1 VGQAANLNGASQKAE
16 HSNGCVVSGGHG
28 TVIATAFAHM
38 RTVSAFSLQHK
49 VSAHY
54 AALTRAIA
62 ADRTQRFI
70 LGGIAYGVSQAAP
83 FFTYALLFWY
93 GSQLIEKGELTV
105 VQVLSAIMCLMIGA
119 LGLGD
124 ALRGWGDQQLGIQA
138 AHRMFGIIDEGATSP
153 IDGLSATG
161 QQPQERAQGRL
172 VLTKVDFC
180 YPTRPDVQVC
190 KHLSLTIEPGE
201 TVAFVGPSGSG
212 KSTIINL
219 LLRFY
224 DPLSGTVT
232 LDDVDIKDLNVRWLR
247 SQVGYVGQEPVL
259 FSGTVAEN
267 IAKGRVDPLNQPASS
282 PAEAMRSADNARTGR
297 RDDCC
302 AAYMCASQ
310 YGAVQPS
317 ACDAEMDVEIGP
329 LGEDQDILEAA
340 IASNAN
346 DFIRSFP
353 KGYDTEVG
361 GGSSMVSGGQKQRI
375 AIARALIKKPA
386 VLLLD
391 EATSALDAA
400 SERVVQESIDAL
412 QRMKAQTTIVIA
424 HRLST
429 VRNADKIVVIDH
441 GAIVEIGKHEA
452 LVAQRGLYASLWA
465 GQSNG
470 YTTPTGHKSPTSNTD
485 GGAR

>member
-1 VGQAANLNGASQKAE
+1 VGQAANLNGASQKTE
-16 HSNGCVVSGGHG
+16 KSCGCVVSGGHG

-38 RTVSAFSLQHK
+38 RTVSAFSLQYK

-93 GSQLIEKGELTV
+93 GSTLIEEGELTV

-138 AHRMFGIIDEGATSP
+138 AHRMFRTIDEGATSP

-161 QQPQERAQGRL
+161 QQPQGRALGRL

-180 YPTRPDVQVC
+180 YPARPDVQVC
-190 KHLSLTIEPGE
+190 KHLSLTIETGE

-232 LDDVDIKDLNVRWLR
+232 LDGIDIKDLNVRWLR
-247 SQVGYVGQEPVL
+247 SQIGYVGQEPVL

-282 PAEAMRSADNARTGR
+282 LAEAMRSADNARTGR

-302 AAYMCASQ
+302 AASMCASQ
-310 YGAVQPS
+310 YGAVLPS
-317 ACDAEMDVEIGP
+317 ACDAEMDVEMGP
-329 LGEDQDILEAA
+329 LGDQDILEAA

-346 DFIRSFP
+346 DFIHSFP

-361 GGSSMVSGGQKQRI
+361 EGSSMVSGGQKQRI
-375 AIARALIKKPA
+375 AIARALIKKPT

-400 SERVVQESIDAL
+400 SERVVQASIDGL

-429 VRNADKIVVIDH
+429 IRNADKIVVIDH
-441 GAIVEIGKHEA
+441 GAIVEIGKHED
-452 LVAQRGLYASLWA
+452 LVAQGGLYATLWV
-465 GQSNG
+465 GQSDG
-470 YTTPTGHKSPTSNTD
+470 YTKPTGHKSPTPSTD

>member
-1 VGQAANLNGASQKAE
+1 VGQAANLNGVSQKTE
-16 HSNGCVVSGGHG
+16 KSCGCVVSGGHG

-38 RTVSAFSLQHK
+38 RTVSASLQHK

-54 AALTRAIA
+54 TALTRAIA

-70 LGGIAYGVSQAAP
+70 VGGVAYGVSQAAP

-93 GSQLIEKGELTV
+93 GSTLIEKGELTV
-105 VQVLSAIMCLMIGA
+105 VQVLSAVMCLMIGA

-138 AHRMFGIIDEGATSP
+138 AHRMFQTIDEGATSP

-161 QQPQERAQGRL
+161 QQPQGRALGRL

-180 YPTRPDVQVC
+180 YPTRPDVQIC

-224 DPLSGTVT
+224 DPLSGTVS
-232 LDDVDIKDLNVRWLR
+232 LDGVDIKDLNVRWLR
-247 SQVGYVGQEPVL
+247 SQIGYVGQEPVL
-259 FSGTVAEN
+259 FSGTVAAN
-267 IAKGRVDPLNQPASS
+267 IAKGRVAQDQPLIPL
-282 PAEAMRSADNARTGR
+282 AEAVRESWGEE
-297 RDDCC
+297 CC
-302 AAYMCASQ
+302 AAYLRASQ

-317 ACDAEMDVEIGP
+317 ACDAEMDVEMGP

-340 IASNAN
+340 LASNAN

-361 GGSSMVSGGQKQRI
+361 EGSSMVSGGQKQRI

-391 EATSALDAA
+391 EATSALDAT

-429 VRNADKIVVIDH
+429 IRNADKIVVIDH
-441 GAIVEIGKHEA
+441 GAIVEVGKHED
-452 LVAQRGLYASLWA
+452 LVAQGGLYATLWA
-465 GQSNG
+465 GHSDG
-470 YTTPTGHKSPTSNTD
+470 YTTPTGHKSPAPNT
-485 GGAR
+485 G